1 MNTIYRTIALL
12 VIAAICFIA
21 GSLAGR
27 RIPDKGEVIVKTDTL
42 TLRDTLRIP
51 YPLLVDITISEDDI
65 KVPIEDIII
74 RNDSLAV
81 LPMEVK
87 SYQGEGYRAQVSGY
101 KPQLDWIEVFPQTTV
116 ITNTERVID
125 TRRHNICISAQMM
138 YSDRF
143 CTPALVSYEYN
154 RKRFVLNAG
163 AGYDFISNQAFVS
176 AGIKIPVARW

>member
-1 MNTIYRTIALL
+1 MNTIYRTLALL
-12 VIAAICFIA
+12 AIAAIGFFA

-27 RIPDKGEVIVKTDTL
+27 RMPGRGEAIVTTDTL
-42 TLRDTLRIP
+42 KFRDTLRIP
-51 YPLLVDITISEDDI
+51 YPLLVDVTISEDDI

-87 SYQGEGYRAQVSGY
+87 SYEGEGYRAQVSGY

-138 YSDRF
+138 YDDRF
-143 CTPALVSYEYN
+143 STHALVSYEYN

-163 AGYDFISNQAFVS
+163 VGYDLISNQAFVS
-176 AGIKIPVARW
+176 AGIKISVIRF

>member
-1 MNTIYRTIALL
+1 MNTIYRTLALL
-12 VIAAICFIA
+12 AIAAICFFA

-27 RIPDKGEVIVKTDTL
+27 RMPDRGEAIVTTDTL
-42 TLRDTLRIP
+42 KLRDTLRIP
-51 YPLLVDITISEDDI
+51 YPLLVDVTISEDDI

-87 SYQGEGYRAQVSGY
+87 SYEGEGYRAQVSGY

-116 ITNTERVID
+116 ITNTKRVID
-125 TRRHNICISAQMM
+125 TRSNSIILSAQMI

-143 CTPALVSYEYN
+143 STATSIIYEHN
-154 RKRFVLNAG
+154 WKRFTVNAG
-163 AGYDFISNQAFVS
+163 AGYNFINNQAFVS

>member
-12 VIAAICFIA
+12 AIAAICFIA

-27 RIPDKGEVIVKTDTL
+27 RIPDKREVIVKTDTL

-81 LPMEVK
+81 LPIEVK
-87 SYQGEGYRAQVSGY
+87 SYEGEGYRAQVSGY

-125 TRRHNICISAQMM
+125 TRSNSIILSAQMI

-143 CTPALVSYEYN
+143 STATSVIYEHN
-154 RKRFVLNAG
+154 WKRISANAG
-163 AGYDFISNQAFVS
+163 VGYDFVRRQFIVT
-176 AGIKIPVARW
+176 AGLRIPVAKW

>member
-1 MNTIYRTIALL
+1 MNAIYRTLALL
-12 VIAAICFIA
+12 TIAAICFFA

-51 YPLLVDITISEDDI
+51 YPLLVDVTISEDDI

-87 SYQGEGYRAQVSGY
+87 SYEGEGYRAQVSGY

-116 ITNTERVID
+116 ISNTERVID

-143 CTPALVSYEYN
+143 CTATAVLYEYN
-154 RKRFVLNAG
+154 WKRVTVNAG
-163 AGYDFISNQAFVS
+163 IGYDFICQQFIVT
-176 AGIKIPVARW
+176 AGFHVPIAKW